1 VKFTLF
7 HLMPYSALDLKGAA
21 EFPTAWVLTPNRFY
35 DPKVGARLY
44 NRYLDELELGE
55 ALGFDGIAV
64 NEHHQTAYGMMPSP
78 IVTAA
83 ALARRTK
90 TAKIAILGSAI
101 PLRDHPLTLAEEH
114 AMIDNITEGRLIT
127 GFVRGIGAEYHAWGT
142 NPAFSHE
149 RFHEAHDLIIE
160 AWTRPGPFRFSRKH
174 YHFEYVNLWPRP
186 YQDPHPPIWIPS
198 QGSTETIEW
207 AAHPSRKYTYLQ
219 TFSPLKSVKKFL
231 QQYRDT
237 AARYGYTASDDKLGW
252 AVPVYVADTDE
263 QARAEAK
270 LHFEN
275 FRNKF
280 LKMPIEMLLPPGYSS
295 IESMQGIAK
304 AKAQITG
311 DITLEIAVDMGMF
324 FCGSV
329 ATVREQ
335 IAAAWRD
342 MRVGHL
348 LPMLQFGTLPADL
361 TERNMRLFAGEV
373 MPYLRAAVASSE
385 PAVTAPRT
393 GTHA

>member
-1 VKFTLF
+1 MKFTLF
-7 HLMPYSALDLKGAA
+7 HLMPYSALDLQEAQK
-21 EFPTAWVLTPNRFY
+21 FRTAWVLTPNSLY

-55 ALGFDGIAV
+55 QLGFDGIAV

-78 IVTAA
+78 IVTAS

-114 AMIDNITEGRLIT
+114 SMIDNITEGRLIT

-174 YHFEYVNLWPRP
+174 YHFEYVNVWPRP
-186 YQDPHPPIWIPS
+186 YQQPHPPIWIPS

-207 AAHPSRKYTYLQ
+207 AAHPSRQYTYLQ
-219 TFSPLKSVKKFL
+219 TFSPIKSVRKYL

-237 AARYGYTASDDKLGW
+237 AARYGYAANDDRLGW
-252 AVPVYVADTDE
+252 AIPVYVAESDE
-263 QARAEAK
+263 AARAEAK

-275 FRNKF
+275 FRNRF

-295 IESMQGIAK
+295 IESMRGIAN
-304 AKAQITG
+304 AKQQITG
-311 DITLEIAVDMGMF
+311 DVTLELAVDMGMF
-324 FCGSV
+324 FCGSA

-335 IAAAWRD
+335 ILAAWRD

-361 TERNMRLFAGEV
+361 TERNMRLFATQV
-373 MPYLRAAVASSE
+373 MPYLRAEIAHSRSSE
-385 PAVTAPRT
+385 PHART